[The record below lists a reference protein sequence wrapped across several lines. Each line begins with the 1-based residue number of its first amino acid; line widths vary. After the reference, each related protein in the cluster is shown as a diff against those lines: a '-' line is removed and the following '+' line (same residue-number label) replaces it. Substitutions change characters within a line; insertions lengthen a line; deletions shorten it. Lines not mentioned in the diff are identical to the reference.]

1 MSQNGNM
8 HYRKCMTYIFIN
20 KKIKIYLLIFSII
33 YTILTTTTATTS
45 STFGPYFTIMSLF
58 EQQEKTRGLR
68 QLPNAPISPHE
79 LHVLLEVAL
88 RLKVIDPALSFF
100 RMVFAAYIQ
109 NDGTLKLLRL
119 ALAFSTSIDATTD
132 LAIKAELVE
141 KAMMLAE
148 MLGFSVEVLDAMIR
162 EREKE
167 MMPAPHELTWKGQL
181 MRVLLEIR
189 GKTK

>member
-1 MSQNGNM
+1 
-8 HYRKCMTYIFIN
+8 MTYIFIN